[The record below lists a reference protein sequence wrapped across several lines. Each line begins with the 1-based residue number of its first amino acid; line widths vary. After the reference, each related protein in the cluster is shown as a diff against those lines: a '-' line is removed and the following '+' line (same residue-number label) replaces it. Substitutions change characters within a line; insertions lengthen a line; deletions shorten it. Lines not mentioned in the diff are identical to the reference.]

1 MLFREEGEEN
11 YNVESKNE
19 TTSIKVKHQKAK
31 DLFTTTSAATEAGRA
46 TPAEPLWQ
54 TRESKKGR
62 TVDA

>member
-46 TPAEPLWQ
+46 T
-54 TRESKKGR
+54 GR
-62 TVDA
+62 AVVADTGK

>member
-31 DLFTTTSAATEAGRA
+31 DLFTTTSAATEAVRVTGRA
-46 TPAEPLWQ
+46 VVAATG
-54 TRESKKGR
+54 K
-62 TVDA
+62 

>member
-31 DLFTTTSAATEAGRA
+31 DLFTTTSAATEAGRV
-46 TPAEPLWQ
+46 TPAEP
-54 TRESKKGR
+54 
-62 TVDA
+62 

>member
-11 YNVESKNE
+11 YNVESKNK

-31 DLFTTTSAATEAGRA
+31 DLFTTTSAATGPSGR
-46 TPAEPLWQ
+46 PEEPLWQ